1 MLKAPL
7 GRLDLRAQLVLKV
20 LSVRLGQQGRRVLRV
35 RLAQQVHK
43 GRKAR

>member
-7 GRLDLRAQLVLKV
+7 DRLDLRAQLVLKV
-20 LSVRLGQQGRRVLRV
+20 LSVRLDQQVRRVLRV
-35 RLAQQVHK
+35 RLAQQVRK